1 MTRRKKMN
9 IGIIGAMSEEV
20 GFLIR
25 DMDFHKSVTK
35 AKMKF
40 SVGVI
45 HNKKVVVVTS
55 GIGKVNAAICA
66 QILIDDFNV
75 NYIINVGIAG
85 GTKDNIYPGDV
96 VIGDNLVQHDI
107 DATAFGDRIGQIP
120 RLDTFEFKCDKRL
133 VEIATKAC
141 IDINGHNYFTGR
153 IVSGD
158 QFIASVSKIK
168 WLITEFDC
176 LACEMEGASIA
187 QVCYL
192 NEIPFIVIRSISD
205 NANNG
210 AHMEYEKFKDIAVEN
225 STNILNN
232 MLKLI

>member
-1 MTRRKKMN
+1 MN
-9 IGIIGAMSEEV
+9 IGIIGAMEEEV
-20 GFLIR
+20 QFLIR
-25 DMDFHKSVTK
+25 DMNFERKEVK

-40 SVGVI
+40 SLGSI
-45 HNKKVVVVTS
+45 HNKNVVIVTS
-55 GIGKVNAAICA
+55 GIGKVNAAVCA

-75 NYIINVGIAG
+75 DYIINVGIAG
-85 GTKDNIYPGDV
+85 GTADNIFPGDI
-96 VIGDNLVQHDI
+96 VIGENLVQHDI
-107 DATAFGDRIGQIP
+107 DTSAFGDRIGQIP
-120 RLDTFEFKCDKRL
+120 RLDTFDFRCDSKL
-133 VEIATKAC
+133 VKYANEAC
-141 IDINGHNYFTGR
+141 KDIKGHNHFTGR

-158 QFIASVSKIK
+158 QFIANISKIK
-168 WLITEFDC
+168 WLNAEFDC

-192 NEIPFIVIRSISD
+192 NEIPFIIIRSISD

-210 AHMEYEKFKDIAVEN
+210 AQMDYEKFKDVAVEN